1 MSWKTGFVFVVACC
15 CVLAWAGVSVAD
27 LKKDRIDLT
36 DRQTLTPDDI
46 IAGLSPRPRLRG
58 IKTRG
63 LQPGLATIALK
74 INFAFDSAEILPDAI
89 PNLQSLGKALQS
101 PQLSPYRIRIE
112 GHTDS
117 IGSHAYNEHL
127 SKRRAD
133 SVKRYLTQHFNV
145 TPNNLIT
152 IGRGEVEPI
161 SDNKHSQG
169 RRKNRRAE
177 FINMG
182 KNRTQ

>member
-15 CVLAWAGVSVAD
+15 CVLAWASVSVAD

-117 IGSHAYNEHL
+117 IGDGAYNLNL
-127 SKRRAD
+127 SQRRAE
-133 SVKRYLTQHFNV
+133 SVKRYLTQHFKI
-145 TPNNLIT
+145 TPGNLIT
-152 IGRGEVEPI
+152 VGRGEIEPI
-161 SDNKHSQG
+161 SANNSPRG
-169 RRKNRRAE
+169 RQKNRRAE
-177 FINMG
+177 FVNMG
-182 KNRTQ
+182 KNRVQ